1 MNCPLLSENTAE
13 DTMDILLD
21 YTAGRLDAKRTA
33 KLEKHMLSCA
43 RCAAFRT
50 EQAGV
55 WAALDLW
62 EPEPVSMSFNRSLW
76 QKIEASASASWYRKL
91 VDALRF
97 GAWKPVFPLAA
108 AVFVVAAGFVFD
120 HQGTGT
126 TTPGVI
132 NASGVSMN
140 EVDQV
145 EKTLDDLQLL
155 RQFDAVSA
163 GVTTSQTDSVPM

>member
-1 MNCPLLSENTAE
+1 MNCPLLSEHTA
-13 DTMDILLD
+13 DVLLD
-21 YTAGRLDAKRTA
+21 YSAGQLDAMLTA
-33 KLEKHMLSCA
+33 ELETHMLSCA
-43 RCAAFRT
+43 RCAAFKT
-50 EQAGV
+50 EQADV

-62 EPEPVSMSFNRSLW
+62 EPAPVSMSFNRRLW
-76 QKIEASASASWYRKL
+76 QKIEEAASDSWYRKL
-91 VDALRF
+91 ADAMRF

-120 HQGTGT
+120 HQGPVT
-126 TTPGVI
+126 TTPNTVS
-132 NASGVSMN
+132 NAGVSMT

-163 GVTTSQTDSVPM
+163 GVATNPTDSVPM

>member
-1 MNCPLLSENTAE
+1 MNCPLLAE
-13 DTMDILLD
+13 DTTDVLLD
-21 YTAGRLDAKRTA
+21 YSAGRLDAKRTA
-33 KLEKHMLSCA
+33 MLETHMLSCV
-43 RCAAFRT
+43 RCAAFRAEQT
-50 EQAGV
+50 EV
-55 WAALDLW
+55 WAALELW
-62 EPEPVSMSFNRSLW
+62 EPEPVSMGFNRSLW
-76 QKIEASASASWYRKL
+76 QKIEESASASWYRKL

-126 TTPGVI
+126 PAPGI
-132 NASGVSMN
+132 LNGSGVSMN

-163 GVTTSQTDSVPM
+163 GVTSGQTDSVPM